1 MPPAR
6 SVAVTIIVSVKI
18 NDGIVMAADSAGT
31 MSSGQIY
38 AHANKIT
45 NLGEGLP
52 VGAMSTGA
60 GGIGSESVE
69 TLLKDLRRRFEGRDP
84 SRPDWKLD
92 RASYTMEAVAARLRS
107 FLFEEKAASCADRTD
122 LQLRLCG
129 YSAGCP
135 LAEVWEVNLAGLEC
149 PMPRR
154 IMDETA
160 FGVLWDGQYE
170 ALNRLILGLGFD
182 IEAALVR
189 HGVAPDLAGRMQGEL
204 VRDLYATLFAPAM
217 PIQDAIDLARFLVE
231 TTIGFVRFAV
241 FLPKSVGGAVD
252 IAAITKHEGF
262 RWVQRKGFD
271 PAASVTR

>member
-1 MPPAR
+1 
-6 SVAVTIIVSVKI
+6 VTIIVSVKI

-31 MSSGQIY
+31 MASGQIY

-45 NLGEGLP
+45 NLGRGLP

-60 GGIGSESVE
+60 GGIGNESVE
-69 TLLKDLRRRFEGRDP
+69 TLLKDLRRRFDGCDP
-84 SRPDWKLD
+84 AHPGWRLD
-92 RASYTMEAVAARLRS
+92 RSNYTMEHIAGRLRA
-107 FLFEEKAASCADRTD
+107 FLFEEKAALAAEPTN

-129 YSAGCP
+129 YSAGRP
-135 LAEVWEVNLAGLEC
+135 LAEVWEVSMAGWDC

-154 IMDETA
+154 IMEETA
-160 FGVLWDGQYE
+160 FGVMWDGQYE

-182 IEAALVR
+182 VDATLVK
-189 HGVAPDLAGRMQGEL
+189 HGMAPDAAGRLQTEL
-204 VRDLYATLFAPAM
+204 VRDLYATLSVPAM
-217 PIQDAIDLARFLVE
+217 PIRDAIDLARYLVE

-262 RWVQRKGFD
+262 QWVQRKSFNPIPERD
-271 PAASVTR
+271 